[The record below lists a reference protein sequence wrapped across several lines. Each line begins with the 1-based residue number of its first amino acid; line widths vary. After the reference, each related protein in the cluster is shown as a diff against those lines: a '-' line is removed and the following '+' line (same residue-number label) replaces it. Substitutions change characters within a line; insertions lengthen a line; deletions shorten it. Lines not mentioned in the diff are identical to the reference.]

1 MHGGSNN
8 EEPHNW
14 ESWQTHQRMWIMFK
28 IFQNEGK
35 FEEPHHWEESQA
47 HCKTKSTLWKIF
59 PYLDKSVEPHLNPSS
74 QQPESKDVRHSII
87 GMMMNDGNNWNDHED
102 VKEVGMLGVLDKCS
116 PHWDNFILLP
126 FWGFLSTIT
135 IVYIG
140 LQSATYVLE
149 FEY

>member
-1 MHGGSNN
+1 
-8 EEPHNW
+8 
-14 ESWQTHQRMWIMFK
+14 MWIMFK
-28 IFQNEGK
+28 IFQNQGK

-59 PYLDKSVEPHLNPSS
+59 PYLDKSVEPHWSQLSKHQNQLRVQDDNRFVAPSS
-74 QQPESKDVRHSII
+74 QQLESKDVRHSII

-102 VKEVGMLGVLDKCS
+102 AKGVGMLGVLDKCS